1 MLPVEAAPPLPSRSA
16 GRAVRVHEERRDLV
30 IRTKQRAASVPAP
43 HPSAGP
49 APGADVRPTRRCA
62 LTVHELLVDS
72 ATSFLDGGT
81 GHNRWHPDI
90 PPAAS
95 VAPGDTVVMQTRDGL
110 DGQLGPGLNRG
121 PDVTISLDA
130 AHALTGPV
138 AVDGAEPGDLLE
150 VRVLDI
156 EPDTYGFTFQAPGFG
171 LLRDDFPEPFKVEW
185 QLADGI
191 AVSADLPGVAIP
203 AAPFLGVMGVA
214 PDAALLRAIT
224 AREAA
229 DVARGGVALLP
240 NPASA
245 VPATPEIART
255 ALRTIAPHENGGNV
269 DIKQLTRGARV
280 YLPVH
285 VPGALFSAG
294 DAHYA
299 QGDGESCGTA
309 IEMAATATLQFVLH
323 PGRARDRGIR
333 GMHFSRDGAVPGP
346 AAPERFYAT
355 TGIAV
360 DRAGRSWSEDLTTAA
375 RDAVRTMIDHL
386 VAEYGY
392 SPQQAYALCSV
403 AVDLRVSQ
411 VVDVPNVLVSAF
423 LPLDVL
429 A

>member
-1 MLPVEAAPPLPSRSA
+1 LS
-16 GRAVRVHEERRDLV
+16 
-30 IRTKQRAASVPAP
+30 T
-43 HPSAGP
+43 
-49 APGADVRPTRRCA
+49 
-62 LTVHELLVDS
+62 HELLVDS
-72 ATSFLDGGT
+72 TTSFLDGGS

-90 PPAAS
+90 PPALS
-95 VAPGDTVVMQTRDGL
+95 VAPGDTVVMQTRDGM
-110 DGQLGPGLNRG
+110 DGQLGPGLGRD
-121 PDVTISLDA
+121 PDVPISLDS

-138 AVDGAEPGDLLE
+138 FVEGAQPGDLLE

-156 EPDTYGFTFQAPGFG
+156 EPDSYGFTVQAPGFG
-171 LLRDDFPEPFKVEW
+171 LLRDDFPELFKVEW
-185 QLADGI
+185 QLADGF
-191 AVSADLPGVAIP
+191 AVSDDLPGIRIP

-214 PDAALLRAIT
+214 PDAALLQAIT
-224 AREAA
+224 ARETA
-229 DVARGGVALLP
+229 DVERGGVALLP

-269 DIKQLTRGARV
+269 DIKQLTAGARV
-280 YLPVH
+280 FLPVH

-294 DAHYA
+294 DGHYA

-309 IEMAATATLQFVLH
+309 IEMAATSTLEFIVH

-333 GMHFSRDGAVPGP
+333 GMHFARDGAVPGP
-346 AAPERFYAT
+346 VTPERYYAT

-360 DRAGRSWSEDLTTAA
+360 DRAGRSWSEDLTMAA

-386 VAEYGY
+386 GAEYGY
-392 SPQQAYALCSV
+392 TPQQAYAICSV

-423 LPLDVL
+423 LPLDVIG
-429 A
+429 

>member
-1 MLPVEAAPPLPSRSA
+1 
-16 GRAVRVHEERRDLV
+16 
-30 IRTKQRAASVPAP
+30 VPA
-43 HPSAGP
+43 
-49 APGADVRPTRRCA
+49 
-62 LTVHELLVDS
+62 HEILVDHS
-72 ATSFLDGGT
+72 TPFGEDGT

-90 PPAAS
+90 PPALS

-110 DGQLGPGLNRG
+110 DGQLGPGMGRDA
-121 PDVTISLDA
+121 DVSISLDA

-138 AVDGAEPGDLLE
+138 HVEGARPGDLLE
-150 VRVLDI
+150 IRVLDI
-156 EPDTYGFTFQAPGFG
+156 EPDSYGFTFQAPGFG
-171 LLRDDFPEPFKVEW
+171 LLRDDFPRPFKVEW
-185 QLADGI
+185 ALAGGFATSD
-191 AVSADLPGVAIP
+191 DLPGIRIP

-214 PDAALLRAIT
+214 PDAALLQAIT

-229 DVARGGVALLP
+229 DVERGGVALPP
-240 NPASA
+240 NAASA

-269 DIKQLTRGARV
+269 DIKQLTAGARV
-280 YLPVH
+280 FLPVH

-309 IEMAATATLQFVLH
+309 IEMAATSTLEFVLH

-333 GMHFSRDGAVPGP
+333 GLHFARDDAGP
-346 AAPERFYAT
+346 APVPPARFYAT

-360 DRAGRSWSEDLTTAA
+360 DRGGRSWSEDLTMAA

-386 VAEYGY
+386 GAEYGY
-392 SPQQAYALCSV
+392 TPQQAYAICSV

-423 LPLDVL
+423 LPLDVIG
-429 A
+429 